1 MHPITHK
8 ISREVAQTMIGNT
21 LVALLLWLAGVN
33 TSFGLLL
40 LVSQSIGLS
49 IFSIRTL
56 LLCRED
62 QHKPHTLISLL
73 STMVGAG
80 LGLYLAIT
88 LGGNE
93 IKNWFLLQPW
103 MVVRYLGMSL
113 LIGMVFIYYFGS
125 RERVRKLETAMREAE
140 LREATQQKNTLE
152 AQLKLLQGQ
161 IEPHFLFNTLANLHS
176 LIETDAQLAKRL
188 LEQLNDY
195 LRVSLLHT
203 RAQSST
209 LGDECRLL
217 AAYLQIHQCRMG
229 QRLSWSMEIAPEL
242 QRLPV
247 APMLLQ
253 PLVENAIKHG
263 LEPSISGGSITI
275 SADVNAQILHIVV
288 SDTGLGL
295 KASGGSGVGLVNI
308 QERLHAL
315 YGDNARLHLQ
325 DNQPTGVKA
334 ELWIP
339 LAP

>member
-1 MHPITHK
+1 MLPPIQQ
-8 ISREVAQTMIGNT
+8 IVREGIQTVIGNC
-21 LVALLLWLAGVN
+21 LVAVLLWLAGLNVG
-33 TSFGLLL
+33 FGYLL
-40 LVSQSIGLS
+40 LVSQCIGLS
-49 IFSIRTL
+49 IFSTRTVL
-56 LLCRED
+56 ICPLTGK
-62 QHKPHTLISLL
+62 QPHAVISLISTLI
-73 STMVGAG
+73 GG
-80 LGLYLAIT
+80 CLGLFLAISF
-88 LGGNE
+88 GGPE
-93 IKNWFLLQPW
+93 IKNWFLQHPL
-103 MVVRYLGMSL
+103 MVARYLGLSL
-113 LIGMVFIYYFGS
+113 LIGMIFIYYFSS

-140 LREATQQKNTLE
+140 LREATQQKLTLE

-176 LIETDAQLAKRL
+176 LIETDPQLAKRL

-275 SADVNAQILHIVV
+275 SADVNAQFLHIVV